1 MTQDF
6 ASPMRSR
13 QAFGR
18 AFWSGADAAASPIAA
33 LLMTAGLVRCLGA
46 RDYGL
51 MVIALAAS
59 GLATAISPAIAATT
73 TKFVSHAIGT
83 RERTGRLASR
93 TLTASLLVLA
103 AISVC
108 LLAVTAVLRNPLA
121 HAVFGEA
128 SSASAGDVLLLAI
141 VGMCIQQIDAVLAAA
156 LKGLE
161 RFKQQALIEMG
172 SRLLGAILVVA
183 AAWHTRDVRVALLAQ
198 CAVSLGVLAV
208 RSAALRTS
216 MPGARLF
223 ARPGRPDYAAIL
235 GFGGWMWLSAAA
247 GMAYYSVDRII
258 VGHVLGAVA
267 LAQFNI
273 FLQVGQLVHYVPSSV
288 FAFAFPVFSRL
299 SAEGGQGRAEIV
311 HCYRNYV
318 ALSIGAALA
327 IAVAIVALQQP
338 LLQLFA
344 GGVVYAGQQPVLAW
358 LTFAFLLLSC
368 NSIAYYLLLALG
380 RSKQVSLIG
389 TASMLVALV
398 LAVMLVPRYGLYGA
412 AFSRLAYGLGNFGL
426 LASAQHSLR
435 RL

>member
-1 MTQDF
+1 MTQSF

-13 QAFGR
+13 QGFGR
-18 AFWSGADAAASPIAA
+18 AFWSGADAAAFPVAA

-93 TLTASLLVLA
+93 TLTASLLVLT
-103 AISVC
+103 AISAC

-121 HAVFGEA
+121 HGVFGEA
-128 SSASAGDVLLLAI
+128 NSASAGDVLLLAI

-172 SRLLGAILVVA
+172 SRLLSAILVVA

-198 CAVSLGVLAV
+198 CAASVGVVAV
-208 RSAALRTS
+208 RSAALRTF

-223 ARPGRPDYAAIL
+223 ARPERPDYAAIL
-235 GFGGWMWLSAAA
+235 GFGGWMWLSAVA

-273 FLQVGQLVHYVPSSV
+273 FLQVAQLVHYVPSSV

-299 SAEGGQGRAEIV
+299 SAEGGHGRAEIV

-327 IAVAIVALQQP
+327 IAVAIVSLQQP

-344 GGVVYAGQQPVLAW
+344 GGVYAGQQPVLAW

-412 AFSRLAYGLGNFGL
+412 AFSRLAYGLGSFGL
-426 LASAQHSLR
+426 LARAQHSLR